1 MFMLRL
7 KLGSELVPR
16 AVLSVAERML
26 FVLLPLSEL
35 SSPFFFFSV
44 VALDFLLLFS

>member
-35 SSPFFFFSV
+35 SSPFFFSV